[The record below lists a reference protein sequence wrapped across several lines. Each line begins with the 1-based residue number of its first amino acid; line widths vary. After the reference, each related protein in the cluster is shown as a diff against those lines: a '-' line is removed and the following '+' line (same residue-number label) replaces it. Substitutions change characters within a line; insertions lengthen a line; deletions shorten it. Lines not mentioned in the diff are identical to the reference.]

1 VCVCTC
7 KPAYDSSV
15 TDAQWALIEPLLPRT
30 PAVLGGRPYV
40 HSRRLIIDTISY
52 VLVSGCAWRLV
63 PHDLAP
69 WSIAYQWFRTW
80 TRDGTWDRVHEVL
93 RDRVRIAD
101 GRDPRPSAAVLDSQS
116 AKSSE
121 GGEQI
126 GYDAGKRVRGR
137 KRHLLVDT
145 LGLLLHVV
153 VHSASVQDRAGA
165 RLMLTCTRG
174 RFPLLGLVWVDGGY
188 VNSVDAGLVD
198 WARRTEGLEVVA
210 VPRNADVKGF
220 QVLPRRWVVE
230 RTFGWLT
237 RCRRLARDYER
248 KTTHAEAMI
257 KFAMIRLMAA
267 RLAGEELPEPRSNI
281 EKEAARRLA
290 EDLKD

>member
-1 VCVCTC
+1 M
-7 KPAYDSSV
+7 
-15 TDAQWALIEPLLPRT
+15 TDAQWAVIEPLLPRAA
-30 PAVLGGRPYV
+30 PALGGRPRVYP
-40 HSRRLIIDTISY
+40 RRLIIDTISY
-52 VLVSGCAWRLV
+52 VLVSGCAWRMV

-69 WSIAYQWFRTW
+69 WSIAYQWFRAW
-80 TRDGTWDRVHEVL
+80 TADGTWDRVHEVL

-101 GRDPRPSAAVLDSQS
+101 GRDPQPSAAVLDSQS
-116 AKSSE
+116 IKSSE
-121 GGEQI
+121 GGEAI

-145 LGLLLHVV
+145 LGLLLRVV

-165 RLMLTCTRG
+165 KLVLSGTRA

-188 VNSVDAGLVD
+188 VNTVDAGLVG
-198 WARRTEGLEVVA
+198 WGARTEGIEVVA

-248 KTTHAEAMI
+248 KTAHAEAMI

-267 RLAGEELPEPRSNI
+267 RLAGEELPEPRTDV

-290 EDLKD
+290 EDLKN